1 MLRVMWGDPP
11 KPNMWKA
18 TVRELKTGWK
28 AYTIQSPALRHETI
42 FITLEKSTSEGI
54 SLVAVYGAQ
63 GSWKE
68 SLYAPTEDLDDGEAV
83 LSHAFWSTV
92 KRMLVKHNELKTPNK
107 VASSKIELQWGNPP
121 KPNIWKASYDEYE
134 LSLTVDSPLIERPIR
149 ITAKD
154 FRKNVGGTK
163 YLKVQIHTMDRE
175 SYLWE
180 LQVYYYSEL
189 LEFNA
194 GATLTHAAEAWFE
207 KVKSREGWKEISS
220 VIRIKPRS
228 GSTKIASDE
237 SPIEVM
243 WGDPPKPNMW
253 KATLSRS
260 TTRSR
265 TYEIVSP
272 VLKQTLKIKI
282 LLEDPLAQHTTK
294 YVILFLPWGL
304 QRPLKEIQISHHDRS
319 FNFETVFTPY
329 FWKRY
334 ISPTLL
340 ENNLIKGVKKIASKR
355 R

>member
-18 TVRELKTGWK
+18 TVRELRTGWK
-28 AYTIQSPALRHETI
+28 AYTIQSPELRHETI
-42 FITLEKSTSEGI
+42 FITLEKSTTEGI
-54 SLVAVYGAQ
+54 SLVAVYGAE

-92 KRMLVKHNELKTPNK
+92 KRMLVKHNELKTLK

-121 KPNIWKASYDEYE
+121 KPNVWKASYDPYE
-134 LSLTVDSPLIERPIR
+134 LSLTVDSPLLKNPIR
-149 ITAKD
+149 LTAKA
-154 FRKNVGGTK
+154 FHNVDDYK
-163 YLKVQIHTMDRE
+163 FLKVQGFIMDRD
-175 SYLWE
+175 SYLWD

-189 LEFNA
+189 
-194 GATLTHAAEAWFE
+194 EAFDKSVDLKTASKIWFE
-207 KVKSREGWKEISS
+207 KVRGSRGWREIKDLGL
-220 VIRIKPRS
+220 IKLGGGR
-228 GSTKIASDE
+228 TKIASDE

-253 KATLSRS
+253 KATLALK

-265 TYEIVSP
+265 TYEILSP

-282 LLEDPLAQHTTK
+282 ILEEPLAHKTTK
-294 YVILFLPWGL
+294 HVVIFLPRGL
-304 QRPLKEIQISHHDRS
+304 QRPLKEIEISRHDRS
-319 FNFETVFTPY
+319 FDFETVFTPY

-334 ISPTLL
+334 ISPILL
-340 ENNLIKGVKKIASKR
+340 ENNLIKGAKKIASKR

>member
-18 TVRELKTGWK
+18 TVRELRTGGKT
-28 AYTIQSPALRHETI
+28 YTIQSPALRREVI
-42 FITLEKSTSEGI
+42 VVALGKGDRGGLTLVT
-54 SLVAVYGAQ
+54 VYGPE
-63 GSWKE
+63 GGWKE
-68 SLYAPTEDLDDGEAV
+68 SFYASTEDLDDGDAV
-83 LSHAFWSTV
+83 LSHAFWSTA
-92 KRMLVKHNELKTPNK
+92 KRMLIKHNALKTPDK
-107 VASSKIELQWGNPP
+107 IASSKIKFDWGNPP

-149 ITAKD
+149 LTAKD

-163 YLKVQIHTMDRE
+163 YLRVQIHTMDRE

-194 GATLTHAAEAWFE
+194 GTTLSRAAEAWFE
-207 KVKSREGWKEISS
+207 KVKSHEGWKEI
-220 VIRIKPRS
+220 IKAIMIKPRD
-228 GSTKIASDE
+228 GNTKIASDE

-253 KATLSRS
+253 KATLALK

-265 TYEIVSP
+265 TYEILSP

-282 LLEDPLAQHTTK
+282 ILEEPLAHKTTK
-294 YVILFLPWGL
+294 HVVIFLPRGL
-304 QRPLKEIQISHHDRS
+304 QRPLKEIEISRHDRS
-319 FNFETVFTPY
+319 FDFETVFTPY

-334 ISPTLL
+334 ISPILL
-340 ENNLIKGVKKIASKR
+340 ENNLIKGAKKIASKR